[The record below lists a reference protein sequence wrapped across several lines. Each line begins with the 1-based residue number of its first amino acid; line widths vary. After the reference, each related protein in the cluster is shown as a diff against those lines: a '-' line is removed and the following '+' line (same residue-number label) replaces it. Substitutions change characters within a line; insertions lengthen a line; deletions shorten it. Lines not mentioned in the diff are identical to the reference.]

1 VRRNGLSRR
10 QVLQG
15 GGIAVVGAG
24 GLTLA
29 GPAGYA
35 WPHDKAVAASLPVAP
50 ATPAR

>member
-1 VRRNGLSRR
+1 MRRNGLSRR

-29 GPAGYA
+29 GVAGSV
-35 WPHDKAVAASLPVAP
+35 DASGHVLAQS
-50 ATPAR
+50 ATVRLEK